1 MWFKNAFL
9 FQFIEDQAVSAEQ
22 LEADLAEQRF
32 MPCDSVSASSQG
44 WAAPSGDEE
53 APLVHEANGFLLVCL
68 KIEEKILPSSVV
80 NDMLAE
86 KIAEQEEATGRKVR
100 KKEKLAMK
108 DEIYHTLLPRAFS
121 KTTLLHGYIDM
132 AEGLLVVNTS
142 SASRA
147 DAFTEALRNAM
158 GSLKIQ
164 LPDVEPVGMLLTDWL
179 MTQEYPADFVI
190 ADQCVLQDPREGG
203 SIRCQ
208 KENIQSEEI
217 RGLIETG
224 REVAQMALS
233 WCEQVSFV
241 LKEDFTIRSIRFL
254 EGVQDQANDIFTET
268 DQARFDADFTI
279 MTETLRALFTALLGI
294 FGKGTVAEASE
305 TEVVT
310 ETDAEP
316 ANTADENTEEV
327 VA

>member
-9 FQFIEDQAVSAEQ
+9 FQFIEDQTVSAEQ

-44 WAAPSGDEE
+44 WEAPSGDEE
-53 APLVHEANGFLLVCL
+53 APLIHEANGFLLVCL

-121 KTTLLHGYIDM
+121 KTTLLHGYIDTV
-132 AEGLLVVNTS
+132 EGLLVVNTS

-179 MTQEYPADFVI
+179 MTQEYPSDFVI

-217 RGLIETG
+217 RRLIETG

-241 LKEDFTIRSIRFL
+241 LKDDFTIRSIRFL

-279 MTETLRALFTALLGI
+279 MTETLRALFAVLLGI
-294 FGKGTVAEASE
+294 FGKGVGADVPEAEVAADTKEAHA
-305 TEVVT
+305 
-310 ETDAEP
+310 D
-316 ANTADENTEEV
+316 TADENTEEV
-327 VA
+327 IA